1 MGTWLAW
8 TRDRRPRSLTT
19 SDAFNVRPL
28 GLGAGRVRLDDGQ
41 ELHRRV
47 RSEKDLFV
55 VEGATYDDLYDQPGP
70 AAKAVEKLVAF
81 YGKHL

>member
-1 MGTWLAW
+1 VEEL
-8 TRDRRPRSLTT
+8 LTQPIQIIT
-19 SDAFNVRPL
+19 GSVPGAF
-28 GLGAGRVRLDDGQ
+28 GSMTDGQ

-70 AAKAVEKLVAF
+70 IAKAVEKLVAF